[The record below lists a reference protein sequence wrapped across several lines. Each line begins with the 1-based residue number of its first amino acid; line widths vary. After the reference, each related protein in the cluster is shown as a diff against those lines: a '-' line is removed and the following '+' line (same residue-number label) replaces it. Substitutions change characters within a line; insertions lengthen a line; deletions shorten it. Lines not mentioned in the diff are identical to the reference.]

1 VDGIVSYVTPS
12 LVKLFLECPREA
24 WFSVH
29 HWYRPVTPSMRLGLE
44 AHELLDVE
52 GLRRRIEFTDY
63 VVGLRVCSEKLRLRG
78 VLDLAVRTSHG
89 WAPLEYK
96 HQSMIGFP
104 EKVQATLYA
113 LLLEEYV
120 GEPVTRAYIVL
131 PSHVYRL
138 RVTGGLRRRAIHALG
153 RTLEVLSMPTPPRP
167 RRSSLCSVCGYR
179 GFCWL

>member
-1 VDGIVSYVTPS
+1 MVFYATPS

-24 WFSVH
+24 WLSIH
-29 HWYRPVTPSMRLGLE
+29 HWYKPVTPSMRLGLRV
-44 AHELLDVE
+44 HELLDVE
-52 GLRRRIEFTDY
+52 ELRRRVGFTDY
-63 VVGLRVCSEKLRLRG
+63 VVGLHVYSEKLRLRG
-78 VLDLAVRTSHG
+78 VLDLAVKTSYG

-104 EKVQATLYA
+104 EKIQTTLYA

-131 PSHVYRL
+131 PNHVYRL
-138 RVTGGLRRRAIHALG
+138 RVTGGLRRRALHALG
-153 RTLEVLSMPTPPRP
+153 KALEVLGKPTPPRP
-167 RRSSLCSVCGYR
+167 RRISLCSVCEYR